1 MALTVRSKGSKRNTQ
16 QGEPPPMRV
25 YILGAGKVGQALT
38 AALRSAGADVE
49 LRAARAGLPRK
60 TIVADLVLLAIRD
73 RNLTETAAT
82 LAKRGLVD
90 PNAVCVH
97 AAGSLDAEVLAPLR
111 AVCRGIGQMHPMI
124 SFASQRAF
132 PTLAR
137 GNLHVQGDPEAVR
150 RATELGAL
158 LGMSPRTVPG
168 LDTVGYHAAAGL
180 VANGA
185 AALAAMGERLLV
197 ASNVPKK
204 IARLMLGPLLRSV
217 AENVEALGF
226 PEALTGP
233 VRRGDPGAIERHFDL
248 VSARVP
254 EAVPLYLAAVA
265 AQVPLARKL
274 GEGPEEGFDGIARF
288 VEARG
293 LRSAAPTTRKNKRD

>member
-25 YILGAGKVGQALT
+25 YIFGAGKVGQALT
-38 AALRSAGADVE
+38 AALRSVGAEVE
-49 LRAARAGLPRK
+49 LRPARAGLPRK
-60 TIVADLVLLAIRD
+60 TIVADVVLLAIRD
-73 RNLTETAAT
+73 RNLAETAGIM
-82 LAKRGLVD
+82 AKRGLVD

-124 SFASQRAF
+124 SFASLRSF
-132 PTLAR
+132 PSLTR

-150 RATELGAL
+150 RATELGGL
-158 LGMSPRTVPG
+158 LGMSPRTVPN

-180 VANGA
+180 LANGA
-185 AALAAMGERLLV
+185 AALAAMGERLLI

-204 IARLMLGPLLRSV
+204 VARLMLGPLLRSV
-217 AENVEALGF
+217 AENVESLGF

-233 VRRGDPGAIERHFDL
+233 VRRGDPAAIERHFDL

-274 GEGPEEGFDGIARF
+274 GEGPDEGFDAIARF

-293 LRSAAPTTRKNKRD
+293 ITSSKSTKRGRA